1 MRREWETV
9 VHSDPN
15 GHPYLAPPF
24 KLQGY
29 MKQRRSEC
37 ESQRWWNTP
46 KKKNDVFQT
55 QPGRCTSGLTE
66 TMTAHT
72 RLVQVQTGPYSS
84 TEKGNVCVC
93 GGGLAFVIGSHPP
106 TQTHKPQNVIQKP
119 LFGLGLWL
127 TLAKKWLRRCHC
139 DSRESILF
147 GTLFPCDQ
155 IGSHLTEA
163 ERPQGAG
170 EAETAKD

>member
-1 MRREWETV
+1 MHREWETV
-9 VHSDPN
+9 VHSNPN

-24 KLQGY
+24 KLQEY

-37 ESQRWWNTP
+37 ESQRWWSTP
-46 KKKNDVFQT
+46 KKKMVSSRHSQAGTHLDSRRPWQ
-55 QPGRCTSGLTE
+55 QAQDL
-66 TMTAHT
+66 
-72 RLVQVQTGPYSS
+72 LQVQTGSNSS

-106 TQTHKPQNVIQKP
+106 THTHKPQNVIQKP
-119 LFGLGLWL
+119 PFGLGLWL
-127 TLAKKWLRRCHC
+127 ILAKKWLWRCHC
-139 DSRESILF
+139 DSCGSILF

-155 IGSHLTEA
+155 TGSHLA
-163 ERPQGAG
+163 KDERPQGAG